1 MTDIIIKSILMDRL
15 CLLASR
21 YFFPPLISF
30 ITAKN
35 SYSRKSVKPFECAYC
50 LSWWSALCYFLFVG
64 EAWAI
69 PAAAFCAIVAAQID
83 EKL

>member
-1 MTDIIIKSILMDRL
+1 MTDTLIKSILIACT

-30 ITAKN
+30 ITRKN
-35 SYSRKSVKPFECAYC
+35 SYFRKSVKPFECAFC
-50 LSWWSALCYFLFVG
+50 LSWWTSLAYYVATG
-64 EAWAI
+64 DSWAI

-83 EKL
+83 KKL

>member
-1 MTDIIIKSILMDRL
+1 MTDTLIKSILIACT

-30 ITAKN
+30 ITRKN
-35 SYSRKSVKPFECAYC
+35 SYFRKSVKPFECAFC
-50 LSWWSALCYFLFVG
+50 LSWWASLAYFVATG
-64 EAWAI
+64 DAWAI

-83 EKL
+83 KKL